1 MHGAGL
7 YVWHE
12 EEEKHAFGGRVEEGP
27 HASSPWTWVVAVRL
41 LEVCGIERCR
51 EGGRGSGV
59 LRWSG
64 EESGESCER
73 RGCVVA

>member
-1 MHGAGL
+1 VKWTVEGGGVGGRRHGAGL

-41 LEVCGIERCR
+41 LEVCGIERCE
-51 EGGRGSGV
+51 EGG
-59 LRWSG
+59 W
-64 EESGESCER
+64 
-73 RGCVVA
+73 